1 MNDTPFYRKELN
13 KLIHEKSVL
22 RNSLKTELG
31 EKKNSEIILNDF
43 LTGQQL
49 LQNVA
54 EKVQNVI
61 YKKIDAVVTKC
72 LTAIFDDPYG
82 FKMIFEQKRNK
93 TEARMVFTKN
103 GYEFDPMEASG
114 GGVVDVAA
122 FALRVASLIISKPKL
137 RRLIVIDEPFKFV
150 SAEYHERCRELL
162 LTLSKEFDIQFIIVT
177 HIKDLVCGKKVNIN
191 NF

>member
-31 EKKNSEIILNDF
+31 EKKNSEIILNNF

-61 YKKIDAVVTKC
+61 YKKIDVVVTKC

-82 FKMIFEQKRNK
+82 FKIIFEQKRNK

-137 RRLIVIDEPFKFV
+137 RRLIVMDEPFKFV